1 MVQFKILSGKKAG
14 TRWGSRRF
22 PVRIGRAASSD
33 LQSDEDGVW
42 DEHLRLDFNARD
54 GFVLT
59 ARQNALARV
68 NGQPLANPVALRNGD
83 LIEIGSLK
91 MQFWLA
97 ETRQRGLALR
107 EWLTWVFI
115 ALICLGQVGLIYW
128 LVWAETR
135 RR

>member
-1 MVQFKILSGKKAG
+1 MVQFKILSGKMAG

-22 PVRIGRAASSD
+22 PVRIGRGTSAD
-33 LQSDEDGVW
+33 LKSEEDGVW

-54 GFVLT
+54 GFVLSPQ
-59 ARQNALARV
+59 QNALARV
-68 NGQPLANPVALRNGD
+68 NGQPLAHPLALRNGD
-83 LIEIGSLK
+83 MIEVGSLK
-91 MQFWLA
+91 LEFWLT

-128 LVWAETR
+128 LLRVE
-135 RR
+135 